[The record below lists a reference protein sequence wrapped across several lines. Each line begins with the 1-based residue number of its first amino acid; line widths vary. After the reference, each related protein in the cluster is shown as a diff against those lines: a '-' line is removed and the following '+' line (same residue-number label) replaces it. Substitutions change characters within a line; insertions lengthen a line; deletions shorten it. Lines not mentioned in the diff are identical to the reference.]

1 MTGSCLLFVDDEEG
15 FLELYRAAF
24 SRDGY
29 AVATAASVDLARERL
44 EQGGVEL
51 VVLDIRLGETSGLA
65 LLREIKAA
73 DAHMPVVLATYARY
87 QDDFSSWL
95 ADAYIVKS
103 SDLGE
108 LKQAV
113 RRCLKPP
120 VDPGLGPRPG
130 PDADPSLRPT
140 APSRCCR
147 SSTARSWNACSS
159 TSWSAACA
167 RPSS

>member
-29 AVATAASVDLARERL
+29 DVATAASVDLARERL

-73 DAHMPVVLATYARY
+73 DAHMPVVLATAYARY

-113 RRCLKPP
+113 RRCL
-120 VDPGLGPRPG
+120 G
-130 PDADPSLRPT
+130 
-140 APSRCCR
+140 
-147 SSTARSWNACSS
+147 
-159 TSWSAACA
+159 AAG
-167 RPSS
+167 

>member
-1 MTGSCLLFVDDEEG
+1 MSGSRLLFVDDDEG

-29 AVATAASVDLARERL
+29 VVETTGTVEGARQCLTE
-44 EQGGVEL
+44 GNIDL

-65 LLREIKAA
+65 LLREIKAG
-73 DAHMPVVLATYARY
+73 DARLPVVLSTAYARY

-103 SDLGE
+103 SDLGD

-113 RRCLKPP
+113 ARCL
-120 VDPGLGPRPG
+120 G
-130 PDADPSLRPT
+130 
-140 APSRCCR
+140 
-147 SSTARSWNACSS
+147 AR
-159 TSWSAACA
+159 
-167 RPSS
+167 

>member
-1 MTGSCLLFVDDEEG
+1 MNGSRLLFVDDEEG

-29 AVATAASVDLARERL
+29 TVETTGTAEGARERVAK
-44 EQGGVEL
+44 GDIDL

-65 LLREIKAA
+65 LLREIKAR
-73 DAHMPVVLATYARY
+73 DARIPVVLSTAYARY

-113 RRCLKPP
+113 RRCL
-120 VDPGLGPRPG
+120 GAGR
-130 PDADPSLRPT
+130 
-140 APSRCCR
+140 
-147 SSTARSWNACSS
+147 
-159 TSWSAACA
+159 
-167 RPSS
+167 